1 MVFRRSIRIVMILMT
16 WDKFVVQKM
25 QEAQLIEFKA
35 RKASKKK
42 KVPKKESVTDAAAT
56 EQTTMVLKLSQLYMI
71 YEDIK
76 MKKVNLYF
84 KLRALDD
91 QLLNFYDYED
101 ENGIGEDQIVDFM
114 RLKH

>member
-1 MVFRRSIRIVMILMT
+1 M
-16 WDKFVVQKM
+16 
-25 QEAQLIEFKA
+25 
-35 RKASKKK
+35 
-42 KVPKKESVTDAAAT
+42 TDAAAT

-91 QLLNFYDYED
+91 
-101 ENGIGEDQIVDFM
+101 
-114 RLKH
+114 

>member
-1 MVFRRSIRIVMILMT
+1 
-16 WDKFVVQKM
+16 
-25 QEAQLIEFKA
+25 
-35 RKASKKK
+35 
-42 KVPKKESVTDAAAT
+42 
-56 EQTTMVLKLSQLYMI
+56 MVLKLSQLYMI

-114 RLKH
+114 RLKHQVILEIFTILKELGLPFFKLQKYIEEYGIGQSLDVGGMMITQIQTDEEQIERNQNKQQL